1 MHEYEAMICCALF
14 AALLTLTCWPW
25 RRLLSRR
32 ASPLAWRPDATLMNG
47 PSHPGFSL
55 SARARSIGYAVE
67 GLWYLVRH
75 EHNAWIH
82 LAASA
87 AAIGAGLMLHI
98 SLSDWRWL
106 ILSIGLVWAAEAGN
120 TAIEQLCNLV
130 HQARHP
136 TVKRVK
142 DVAAGAVLL
151 CAIAA
156 AAIGAMTLGG
166 VDKFRLDVGFPQSP
180 THLGSARQWRA

>member
-1 MHEYEAMICCALF
+1 MICCTIF
-14 AALLTLTCWPW
+14 AALLTLACWPW

-156 AAIGAMTLGG
+156 AAIGAMTLGPYFSAG
-166 VDKFRLDVGFPQSP
+166 SEAPFPSCGEFIQ
-180 THLGSARQWRA
+180 